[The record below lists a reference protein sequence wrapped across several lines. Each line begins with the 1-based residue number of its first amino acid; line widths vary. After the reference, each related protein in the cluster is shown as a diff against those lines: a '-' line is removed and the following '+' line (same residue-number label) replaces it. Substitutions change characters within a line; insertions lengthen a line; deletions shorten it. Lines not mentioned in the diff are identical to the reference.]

1 MFKNCS
7 EYPASR
13 LSLILA
19 SVTGAAVLLA
29 ACGGGGGG
37 GGGTQQPKTQFTEV
51 RDTVDDV
58 LPPQQSS
65 YALDAI
71 GASRSGGQGYSR
83 GQGVSVAVIDSEF
96 DDGHPD
102 LRDAFSRDA
111 NGWVIGRN
119 VKEGHNDTRPVAQRF
134 RTPRSDIVETS
145 SAEDIEEARQH
156 LDTAFARSIS
166 HGTHVAGI
174 IAARNNRFG
183 VVGVAPEANLVPV
196 TIFRDF
202 ASTRYNRY
210 GLSGLDSADLPEWN
224 RHVAA
229 SVNYATS
236 RNPFVINNSWG
247 FSWFEHE
254 IEVTGDRDLGTYH
267 FRLPNFFLLTD
278 VAARQ
283 TRHRDIFS
291 ADAVRAWEGAVANG
305 SVVIFAAGND
315 GWNSVTGQHKV
326 YRTPLL
332 DGQGNHRAWTDY
344 RGEEHFD
351 YIETTSRLIR
361 IDQITNASVQ
371 VPDNIPNLE
380 SSYFLTNDK
389 LKGSWLAVVNVDKGN
404 IIYRSSNGCGIA
416 KDYCLAAPGTNVL
429 STVVRGD
436 KDDVEDGSLSR
447 VNKQLTGDSDLHTG
461 DGTSTYTGTSMAAP
475 MVSGALA
482 LIKSQDPVLT
492 AEQAVKILL
501 CTATDL
507 DKSSGR
513 PAKSVQEC
521 SDRGP
526 EAIHANG
533 WSPSDVYGHGLVNL
547 TRALAPIGQVAAA
560 GQNAQRVADPGR
572 SRIAFSAA
580 FGDAAPSMALNFG
593 GLDSFGRVYKFHAPL
608 QDRVLPGPQL
618 AGVMARSS
626 AAFSAQPPTRIGDS
640 GAGASTLLQT
650 STTPDSAIG
659 DGSRISFVTARNLTT
674 LTLARRQ
681 TSSQLSPSNLMMD
694 GVYSGPSSAGPSS
707 AGVSSA
713 GPSNAVQP
721 GTGHAVWASFAPQ
734 ARNVVRMETG
744 WSLASHVVAGAY
756 ASSAKAMH
764 ATRRAEGYRIRDFGT
779 HAHFDDGVSAV
790 HMRIG
795 QMHENGRFLGSKS
808 EGAYALNRPTRSN
821 YLHVSARRQ
830 LRPGLT
836 IGANLMRLRSHV
848 DFRHNAFVADTQL
861 TAQSAG
867 AYLSLADMTRPGH
880 RLTLHH
886 GAPLAVTSGTIRQT
900 SVAGYTDDGVYR
912 TDSTDVALGVTARH
926 RMTQIVYQAPLAK
939 HIHGFAALARH
950 DNWSHRR
957 GLDNNLLMLG
967 LTMKR

>member
-37 GGGTQQPKTQFTEV
+37 GGGGTQLHLQALKRPSSILTGDVPTFNILAGSKSSNAPSLESRANV
-51 RDTVDDV
+51 R
-58 LPPQQSS
+58 QQRS
-65 YALDAI
+65 YAHAAI
-71 GASRSGGQGYSR
+71 GLPSNLPVRQQ
-83 GQGVSVAVIDSEF
+83 GQGVTVAVADGGIEV
-96 DDGHPD
+96 GHPD
-102 LRDAFSRDA
+102 LKASFHLDSPLRAGQRSPFDPTKD
-111 NGWVIGRN
+111 VL
-119 VKEGHNDTRPVAQRF
+119 GHNFLADPDDRDDGYNLLP
-134 RTPRSDIVETS
+134 RTNAGRSN
-145 SAEDIEEARQH
+145 
-156 LDTAFARSIS
+156 LS
-166 HGTHVAGI
+166 HATHVAGI
-174 IAARNNRFG
+174 IAAQDNDIG
-183 VVGVAPEANLVPV
+183 VVGIAPAAK
-196 TIFRDF
+196 I
-202 ASTRYNRY
+202 
-210 GLSGLDSADLPEWN
+210 LPLRVIPEG
-224 RHVAA
+224 
-229 SVNYATS
+229 
-236 RNPFVINNSWG
+236 NPFTRRYRADVDPGHPSISDLDKNWSTMMSYLRLDWGNQQGTFRQGHVPIPGYSIPFVMNNSWSTNWRPRVVEIDLPG
-247 FSWFEHE
+247 SQKGYFLQPRVVKNGYQEFTSRLFSNDSQMQMKLLNAE
-254 IEVTGDRDLGTYH
+254 GALGT
-267 FRLPNFFLLTD
+267 
-278 VAARQ
+278 
-283 TRHRDIFS
+283 I
-291 ADAVRAWEGAVANG
+291 
-305 SVVIFAAGND
+305 VVFAAGND
-315 GWNSVTGQHKV
+315 GWNSETGEIPVFDRHLSGEDIHGYLNPDVITPIGYLDADSPQIK
-326 YRTPLL
+326 RTGTPSNLPSPISAAFI
-332 DGQGNHRAWTDY
+332 GN
-344 RGEEHFD
+344 
-351 YIETTSRLIR
+351 S
-361 IDQITNASVQ
+361 Q
-371 VPDNIPNLE
+371 LE
-380 SSYFLTNDK
+380 
-389 LKGSWLAVVNVDKGN
+389 GVWLAVVAIDKSN
-404 IIYRSSNGCGIA
+404 QIAPFSNGCGEAA
-416 KDYCLAAPGTNVL
+416 KYCIAAPGVRVI
-429 STVVRGD
+429 STVSHQDEKYENHYYG
-436 KDDVEDGSLSR
+436 VES
-447 VNKQLTGDSDLHTG
+447 
-461 DGTSTYTGTSMAAP
+461 GTSMAVP
-475 MVSGALA
+475 VVSGALA
-482 LIKSQDPVLT
+482 VLKSTHPTLT
-492 AEQAVKILL
+492 ARQAVDIMLR
-501 CTATDL
+501 TATDL
-507 DKSSGR
+507 GKPGIDS
-513 PAKSVQEC
+513 
-521 SDRGP
+521 
-526 EAIHANG
+526 
-533 WSPSDVYGHGLVNL
+533 VYGHGLVNL

-560 GQNAQRVADPGR
+560 GQNAQRVVDPGR

-618 AGVMARSS
+618 AGMMARSS
-626 AAFSAQPPTRIGDS
+626 AAFSAQPPTRIGDN

-795 QMHENGRFLGSKS
+795 QVHENGRFLGSKS

-836 IGANLMRLRSHV
+836 VGASLMRLRSHV

-867 AYLSLADMTRPGH
+867 AYLSLADMIRPGH